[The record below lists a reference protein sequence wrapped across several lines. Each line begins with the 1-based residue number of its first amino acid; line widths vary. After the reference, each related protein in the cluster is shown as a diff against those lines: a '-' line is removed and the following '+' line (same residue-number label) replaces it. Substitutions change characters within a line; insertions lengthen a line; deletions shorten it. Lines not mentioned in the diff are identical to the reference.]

1 MSRNSGRQG
10 YAPPSGTKTPVSS
23 HVRTD
28 SDSPDE
34 QMDSG
39 QLSGNTTVEKS
50 VSSQMN
56 DKEIE

>member
-1 MSRNSGRQG
+1 MSRNSERQG

-23 HVRTD
+23 QLRTD

-39 QLSGNTTVEKS
+39 KLSGNSTVEK
-50 VSSQMN
+50 SSQMN
-56 DKEIE
+56 DKEIL